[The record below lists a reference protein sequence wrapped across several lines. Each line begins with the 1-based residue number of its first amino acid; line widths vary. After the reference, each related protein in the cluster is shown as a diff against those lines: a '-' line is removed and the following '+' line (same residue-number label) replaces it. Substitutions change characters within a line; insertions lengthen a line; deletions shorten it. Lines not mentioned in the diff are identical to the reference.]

1 MRAIKKL
8 KNLTFAIHEAVWW
21 VVSELEDW
29 LYPYKDRLTP
39 EESFQIRVKDFD
51 TGENFMVEELIQSQ
65 NERIERLQ
73 DEMINVQTK
82 LAEHEERFKTR
93 VKIKKG
99 SSSVSG
105 DIKNIFNS

>member
-1 MRAIKKL
+1 MRAIKKF
-8 KNLTFAIHEAVWW
+8 KKLTFTIHEIIWW
-21 VVSELEDW
+21 TVSELEDW

>member
-1 MRAIKKL
+1 MRAIKKV
-8 KNLTFAIHEAVWW
+8 KNILFTIHESVWW
-21 VVSELEDW
+21 IVSEIEDW

-51 TGENFMVEELIQSQ
+51 TGENYMVEELIQSQ

-73 DEMINVQTK
+73 DEMINVQSK
-82 LAEHEERFKTR
+82 LAEHEERLKTR
-93 VKIKKG
+93 IRIKKD
-99 SSSVSG
+99 STSVSG

>member
-8 KNLTFAIHEAVWW
+8 INFTFAIHEAVWW

-51 TGENFMVEELIQSQ
+51 TGENYMVEELIQSQ
-65 NERIERLQ
+65 NDRIERLQ
-73 DEMINVQTK
+73 DEMINVQNRLADHEQKLKTK
-82 LAEHEERFKTR
+82 IR
-93 VKIKKG
+93 IKKD
-99 SSSVSG
+99 STSVSG

>member
-1 MRAIKKL
+1 MKILFKIRE
-8 KNLTFAIHEAVWW
+8 FAWV
-21 VVSELEDW
+21 VVSEIEDW

-51 TGENFMVEELIQSQ
+51 TGENYMVEELIQSQ

-73 DEMINVQTK
+73 DEMINVQNK

-93 VKIKKG
+93 VRIKKG

>member
-1 MRAIKKL
+1 MKILFKIRE
-8 KNLTFAIHEAVWW
+8 FAWV
-21 VVSELEDW
+21 VVSEIEDW

-51 TGENFMVEELIQSQ
+51 TGENYMVEELIQSQ
-65 NERIERLQ
+65 NDRIERLQ

-93 VKIKKG
+93 VRIKKG

>member
-51 TGENFMVEELIQSQ
+51 TGENYMVEELIQSQ
-65 NERIERLQ
+65 NDRIERLQ
-73 DEMINVQTK
+73 DEMINVQNRLDDHEQKLKTK
-82 LAEHEERFKTR
+82 IR
-93 VKIKKG
+93 IKKD
-99 SSSVSG
+99 STSVSG

>member
-51 TGENFMVEELIQSQ
+51 TGENYMVEEIIQSQ

-82 LAEHEERFKTR
+82 LAEHEEKLKTKIR
-93 VKIKKG
+93 IKKD
-99 SSSVSG
+99 STSVSG

>member
-51 TGENFMVEELIQSQ
+51 TGENYMVEEIIQSQ

-82 LAEHEERFKTR
+82 LAEHEEKLKTR
-93 VKIKKG
+93 IRIKKD
-99 SSSVSG
+99 STSVSG

>member
-1 MRAIKKL
+1 M
-8 KNLTFAIHEAVWW
+8 FSIHELVWW
-21 VVSELEDW
+21 TVSELEDW

-39 EESFQIRVKDFD
+39 DESFQIKVKDFD
-51 TGENFMVEELIQSQ
+51 TGENYMVEELIQSQ

-82 LAEHEERFKTR
+82 LAEHEEKLKTKIR
-93 VKIKKG
+93 IKKD
-99 SSSVSG
+99 STSVSG

>member
-1 MRAIKKL
+1 MKVLFKIRE
-8 KNLTFAIHEAVWW
+8 FAW
-21 VVSELEDW
+21 VIVSEIEDW

-51 TGENFMVEELIQSQ
+51 TGENYMVEELIQSQ

-73 DEMINVQTK
+73 DEMMTVQMK

-93 VKIKKG
+93 IKIKKS

-105 DIKNIFNS
+105 EIKNIFNS

>member
-1 MRAIKKL
+1 MRAIKKFKKL
-8 KNLTFAIHEAVWW
+8 MFTIHEIVWW
-21 VVSELEDW
+21 TVSELEDW

-51 TGENFMVEELIQSQ
+51 TGENYMVEEVIQSQ

-73 DEMINVQTK
+73 DEMIDVQNK
-82 LAEHEERFKTR
+82 LAEYEQKLRTR
-93 VKIKKG
+93 IRIRKD
-99 SSSVSG
+99 STSVSG

>member
-51 TGENFMVEELIQSQ
+51 TGENYMVEELIQSQ
-65 NERIERLQ
+65 NDRIERLQ
-73 DEMINVQTK
+73 DEMINVQNR
-82 LAEHEERFKTR
+82 LAEHEQKLKTKIR
-93 VKIKKG
+93 IKKD
-99 SSSVSG
+99 STSVSG

>member
-1 MRAIKKL
+1 MREIKKL

-51 TGENFMVEELIQSQ
+51 TGENYMVEELIQSQ
-65 NERIERLQ
+65 NDRIERLQ
-73 DEMINVQTK
+73 DEMINVQNRLADHEQKLKTK
-82 LAEHEERFKTR
+82 IR
-93 VKIKKG
+93 IKKD
-99 SSSVSG
+99 STSVSG